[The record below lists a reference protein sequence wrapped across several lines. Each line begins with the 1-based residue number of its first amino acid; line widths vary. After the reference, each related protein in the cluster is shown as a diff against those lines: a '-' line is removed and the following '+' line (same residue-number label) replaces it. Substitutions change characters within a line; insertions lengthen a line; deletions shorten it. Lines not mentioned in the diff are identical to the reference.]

1 MRHTPGV
8 AIALTMVL
16 LSVTVGAQ
24 DTLHLAQLQGSALK
38 HDPRGRQLGLLDAQT
53 ARRLENL
60 ATERLPQLLLSSET
74 THQSDVT
81 SIGISTPTGTPPQP
95 PRDRWQALVNVQQLL
110 YDGGSIAG
118 RRALERAR
126 LEESRE
132 AVHAAQY
139 RLRAEVDSYFFTA
152 FLLQERE
159 RELAALDDD
168 LSARLDVLRARVREG
183 VALPGEVASLEAE
196 LLRARQTAAEVRAGR
211 RGALATLT
219 VLSGEPVTELHVL
232 TLPDLA
238 REGEASPGADREIVR
253 ARPEFAQ
260 FARTRARI
268 GSEAALADVERRPR
282 VYAFAQAG
290 YGRPGLDQFKRE
302 ADEFWIAGV
311 KMEWRFWNWGTVR
324 RQRDVLQ
331 LQQRIVATEEDA
343 FAVSLERGVQ
353 TDIEQIARLHSSLA
367 TDERIVALRVQVE
380 RQATAQLNEG
390 VITAAD
396 YVEART
402 DLLEARL
409 GLQRHRVELAQAR
422 ARYLTTLGI
431 TSPGAETRP

>member
-1 MRHTPGV
+1 MTHIARILTAVV
-8 AIALTMVL
+8 AITSPLC
-16 LSVTVGAQ
+16 AQ
-24 DTLHLAQLQGSALK
+24 DTLQLAQLQESALR

-60 ATERLPQLLLSSET
+60 ATERLPQLSLTSEA

-81 SIGISTPTGTPPQP
+81 SVRIVTASGAPPQP
-95 PRDRWQALVNVQQLL
+95 PKDRWQALVNVQQLL

-132 AVHAAQY
+132 TVHAAQY
-139 RLRAEVDSYFFTA
+139 RLRTEVDTYFFTA

-168 LSARLDVLRARVREG
+168 LGARLDVLRARVREG
-183 VALPGEVASLEAE
+183 ASLPGEVAALEAE
-196 LLRARQTAAEVRAGR
+196 RLRTQASSAEVRAGR
-211 RGALATLT
+211 RGALATLA
-219 VLSGEPVTELHVL
+219 VLAGERVTELHVL
-232 TLPDLA
+232 ALPELSRVGATAQARDL
-238 REGEASPGADREIVR
+238 GIVR

-268 GSEAALADVERRPR
+268 GREAALTDVERRPR

-290 YGRPGLDQFKRE
+290 YGRPGLDQFNRDP
-302 ADEFWIAGV
+302 DEFWIAGV
-311 KMEWRFWNWGTVR
+311 RMEWRFWNWGTLK

-331 LQQRIVATEEDA
+331 LQERIVATEEDA
-343 FAVSLERGVQ
+343 FASALERGVQ
-353 TDIEQIARLHSSLA
+353 TDLEHIARLDTSLA
-367 TDERIVALRVQVE
+367 TDERIIELREQVE
-380 RQATAQLNEG
+380 RQARAQLSEG

-409 GLQRHRVELAQAR
+409 GRQRHRVELAQAR
-422 ARYLTTLGI
+422 ARYLTTLGL
-431 TSPGAETRP
+431 TSTGTENRP